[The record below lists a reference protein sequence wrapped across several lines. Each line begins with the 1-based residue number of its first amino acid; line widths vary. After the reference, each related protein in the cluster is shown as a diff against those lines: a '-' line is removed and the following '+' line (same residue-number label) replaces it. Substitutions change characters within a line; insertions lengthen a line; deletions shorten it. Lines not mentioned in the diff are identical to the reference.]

1 MSNYNNLILFQKI
14 YDFLL
19 WLYPRIEKFPKSYR
33 LIHGKYISTSAI
45 ELLLLV
51 IDVNVLPPNE
61 RFNKKSELSCKLD
74 ELRILLRLSKEKV
87 IEDIIRVAKEQ
98 NLLPAESTETPQI
111 SIVTDTRALQ
121 QSNPEFYKVARNND
135 LIALFPAHQLIILYN
150 QETSS
155 IINSGSYSTTI
166 NGF

>member
-74 ELRILLRLSKEKV
+74 ELRILLRLSKDLK
-87 IEDIIRVAKEQ
+87 I
-98 NLLPAESTETPQI
+98 L
-111 SIVTDTRALQ
+111 SIKQYDFAALQ
-121 QSNPEFYKVARNND
+121 LNEISKIMNAWVRPK
-135 LIALFPAHQLIILYN
+135 H
-150 QETSS
+150 
-155 IINSGSYSTTI
+155 
-166 NGF
+166 